1 VSTPLILVNTLFLHV
16 LRSQYVVVLSELQ
29 AEMLNPLLDLVEKEF
44 GHRPS
49 HSSSILVDNQPDE
62 VVEALEKAL
71 READNWQLTAVD
83 ALSAASKSLVVAMA
97 VSRGRL
103 SIDEAIQII
112 RLEED
117 FQVSFE
123 II

>member
-1 VSTPLILVNTLFLHV
+1 
-16 LRSQYVVVLSELQ
+16 
-29 AEMLNPLLDLVEKEF
+29 MLNPLLDWIEKEF

-49 HSSSILVDNQPDE
+49 HSTNILVDNQPDE

-71 READNWQLTAVD
+71 RKANNWQLTAVD

-97 VSRGRL
+97 VSRGKL
-103 SIDEAIQII
+103 SIEEAIQVI

-117 FQVSFE
+117 FQVN
-123 II
+123 